1 MKWCEYCYI
10 MCEMGEGAGKLL
22 WAGGGGGSL
31 HGFRLALVVWKGV
44 FL

>member
-1 MKWCEYCYI
+1 
-10 MCEMGEGAGKLL
+10 MCEIGEGAGKLL

-31 HGFRLALVVWKGV
+31 HNFRLALVVWEGE